1 MYLSMLDT
9 LAKIHSVDVDL
20 AGLGDYGVRVGK
32 GKEPGPNSGVAGTGH
47 RRDCYCAWYHS
58 VI

>member
-32 GKEPGPNSGVAGTGH
+32 GKEPGPNSSVAGTGN
-47 RRDCYCAWYHS
+47 RLLLYM
-58 VI
+58 VT

>member
-32 GKEPGPNSGVAGTGH
+32 GKEPGPDSSVTGNGLL
-47 RRDCYCAWYHS
+47 
-58 VI
+58 